1 MRRPPQ
7 WVSVA
12 RSAGVAEHRTRRTL
26 SQPLLTRLFAVAV
39 VSALVFVPTGAHA
52 TTTKDKIAQVRAEVD
67 AVAQRWFRAQNHAAQ
82 LSQQISDA
90 EQGIRDAQARVFVT
104 RAVATA
110 RAVMLYKTSNVELS
124 PVFGN
129 DPLDSARR
137 AKLADQANSNSQ
149 DAIGQLTA
157 AVQDLQSQRATLERD
172 QAQQQKVLQQ
182 VAKERSALEAQLSS
196 LRAQA
201 QREAA
206 AALAAARSAG
216 ARAQAQARLRAF
228 VQLSAGGNSR
238 GGGTSGSA
246 PAATAAPVAP
256 TAAPAAPPVAPPLP
270 DPPSAVVAP
279 ASPAGGGGSSHH
291 NDPFLVCTRARE
303 SSGNYSINTGNGY
316 YGAYQFLPAT
326 WDSVAVHIGRMDL
339 VGVLPSNASPADQ
352 DTIAWA
358 LYQWQ
363 GKAPWGGRC

>member
-1 MRRPPQ
+1 MRRPPH
-7 WVSVA
+7 WESVA

-26 SQPLLTRLFAVAV
+26 SQPPLTRLFAVAV
-39 VSALVFVPTGAHA
+39 VSALVLVPSGAHA
-52 TTTKDKIAQVRAEVD
+52 TTTKDKIAQVRAQID
-67 AVAQRWFRAQNHAAQ
+67 AVAQRWFQAQNHAAQ
-82 LSQQISDA
+82 LAQQISDA
-90 EQGIRDAQARVFVT
+90 EHAIHDAQARVFVT
-104 RAVATA
+104 RAVAMA

-137 AKLADQANSNSQ
+137 AKLADQANANSE

-157 AVQDLQSQRATLERD
+157 AMQDLQSQRSTLEKDRT
-172 QAQQQKVLQQ
+172 QQQKVLRQ
-182 VAKERSALEAQLSS
+182 VAQERAALDAQLAS

-201 QREAA
+201 QHEAA
-206 AALAAARSAG
+206 AALAAARSAA

-228 VQLSAGGNSR
+228 VQLAAGGNSR
-238 GGGTSGSA
+238 GGGNSA
-246 PAATAAPVAP
+246 PAATAAPVALP
-256 TAAPAAPPVAPPLP
+256 AAPAAPPAAPPPP
-270 DPPSAVVAP
+270 DPAPVFSAP
-279 ASPAGGGGSSHH
+279 APAGGGGSSHH
-291 NDPFLVCTRARE
+291 SDPFLVCTRARE
-303 SSGNYSINTGNGY
+303 SSGNYSTNTGNGY

-339 VGVLPSNASPADQ
+339 VGVLPSAASPADQ

-363 GKAPWGGRC
+363 GKGPWGGRC